1 MLRLRSPPSLPP
13 ERRASST
20 PTRTRGTS
28 SCSASGQIGLIDYG
42 QVKQISGRA
51 RSTLASVMLALASR
65 TKAPPHAPSGTPA
78 ELAEISRLCRSAP
91 SSCLA
96 RRRRSP
102 AAVAMWLFDDAS
114 EELPGGFEQ
123 NELSP
128 KSPVTSLAGFPQDL
142 VLVARAAVLIKGIAA
157 KLELDWSLAERWAP
171 LAQPS
176 ADRERAQ
183 AAQDAGGRV
192 RFRAV
197 LGLARA
203 WAVGRLRR
211 GRVRVHRAEEQA
223 LQKGERHPRPPVRR
237 QTPHLPER
245 ACVPPTCRAGASDV
259 PPGLANSWQPQ
270 VRMLT
275 VK

>member
-1 MLRLRSPPSLPP
+1 VLS
-13 ERRASST
+13 
-20 PTRTRGTS
+20 
-28 SCSASGQIGLIDYG
+28 SGQIGLIDYG

-51 RSTLASVMLALASR
+51 RATLASVMLALASR

-78 ELAEISRLCRSAP
+78 ELAEISRLGLELGVELVPGSP
-91 SSCLA
+91 PEG
-96 RRRRSP
+96 P

-114 EELPGGFEQ
+114 ETLPGGFEQ

-171 LAQPS
+171 LAQR
-176 ADRERAQ
+176 ALDRERAQ

-203 WAVGRLRR
+203 WAVGRLRAAAFAFTAR
-211 GRVRVHRAEEQA
+211 KNKRAEE
-223 LQKGERHPRPPVRR
+223 
-237 QTPHLPER
+237 
-245 ACVPPTCRAGASDV
+245 
-259 PPGLANSWQPQ
+259 
-270 VRMLT
+270 
-275 VK
+275 